1 MVQQIRRP
9 SRQVL
14 KELHPQELFHLRQL
28 LRTASMFERL
38 PLQGLLLCMANSAFA
53 FFLFGYQVHE
63 KAILL
68 PLLPITLLADT
79 EPFLAAVLPPIAA
92 FSMWPLLSRD
102 GLQLAYLATVLLFAA
117 VVATPA
123 AAGHSS
129 SQIADDVVITTQPTA
144 DSDKQVSPAARAQL
158 PQTRRVF
165 DCVRR
170 YAVPCSVSGA
180 ILLHAVQ
187 LVVPP
192 PQRYPYLIDALFT
205 TYAFLHLY
213 LAMLYL
219 NWRQWVPATPV
230 KLA

>member
-1 MVQQIRRP
+1 
-9 SRQVL
+9 
-14 KELHPQELFHLRQL
+14 
-28 LRTASMFERL
+28 
-38 PLQGLLLCMANSAFA
+38 MANSAFA

-79 EPFLAAVLPPIAA
+79 EPFLTAVLPPIAA

-123 AAGHSS
+123 AAGGGRGVLR
-129 SQIADDVVITTQPTA
+129 ADDTQHA
-144 DSDKQVSPAARAQL
+144 ANSSKVGSPAAS
-158 PQTRRVF
+158 PQSPRTRRVL
-165 DCVRR
+165 DLVRR

-180 ILLHAVQ
+180 VLLHAVQ
-187 LVVPP
+187 LVVPH

-205 TYAFLHLY
+205 TYAFLHLS

-219 NWRQWVPATPV
+219 NWRQWVPANRV
-230 KLA
+230 KHA